1 MSESGSV
8 TPVAHFIFII
18 LIQLKVETDFWFPEP
33 DVEVRDIE
41 IVVFSTDLVVR
52 AFILVFIYSCQRV
65 RTV

>member
-18 LIQLKVETDFWFPEP
+18 LIQLKVEADFWFPEP

-41 IVVFSTDLVVR
+41 IVVFSTELVV
-52 AFILVFIYSCQRV
+52 
-65 RTV
+65 